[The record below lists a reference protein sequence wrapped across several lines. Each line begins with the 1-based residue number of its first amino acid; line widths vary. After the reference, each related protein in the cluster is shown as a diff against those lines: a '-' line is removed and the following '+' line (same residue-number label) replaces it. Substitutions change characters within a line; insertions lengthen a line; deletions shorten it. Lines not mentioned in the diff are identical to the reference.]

1 MRLQIT
7 VDDVLGHELQA
18 RAHDLGLSVSS
29 EHPTGATYLWHI
41 STSLEISAIGA
52 PQTHHQAVLLRL
64 VIGEYI

>member
-29 EHPTGATYLWHI
+29 YVRYMLKK
-41 STSLEISAIGA
+41 STSQPNMVDIAMAEPSE
-52 PQTHHQAVLLRL
+52 V
-64 VIGEYI
+64 